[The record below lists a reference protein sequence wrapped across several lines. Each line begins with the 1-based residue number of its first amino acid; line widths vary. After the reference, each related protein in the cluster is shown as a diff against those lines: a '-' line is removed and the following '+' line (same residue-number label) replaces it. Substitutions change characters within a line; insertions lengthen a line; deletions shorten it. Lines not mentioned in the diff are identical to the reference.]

1 MMHRNLSLLFRR
13 EWPHVILA
21 ARGTVAAVAALAIAI
36 LLKLECPYWA
46 AMTALIVIQPTRG
59 LLLEK
64 SYYRLV
70 GTAVGSVAGMMML
83 LSSRS
88 PAMLTILLSLW
99 LAACVGAGNLQ
110 YGLRSYGAMVAGCT
124 GAVIAMAG
132 YNSPPHLHDLVFGRI
147 ACIVI
152 GIVVSTTVTLFF
164 THRRSKRELLDRLA
178 AVTMANIEWL
188 ALIVRGGDEKELI
201 AVRQDILVEIADIE
215 GTVDAAWAGSLDL
228 KRRKRHIR
236 ELIVSL
242 LALLESGKLA
252 GDHLIRQD
260 SGHTPWRESLA
271 RHLEDVALHLAE
283 QGSTRPDA
291 AEIRSV
297 LSETRVH
304 APLLGETLG
313 ELIDALQLVMNE
325 WDTTTPKTERP
336 ASTTFIRHRD
346 RQEAGRAAV
355 RAAAAIAAVGAV
367 WHLTGWRGGPL
378 MMMATSIMVSI
389 FSTHDRPTVMLFHV
403 FCGASLGVAAAFL
416 CRLILL
422 PGTSNPLTQAAII
435 VPYLM
440 AGIVALSHRRTA
452 LGAMDFMLFF
462 LFVMQP
468 GLPAV
473 PPPPIFVV
481 GGFACLGGIA
491 VAILVFRFLLP
502 IDPARRLC
510 SVLIAIVHDLNT
522 MAAADSLLLVEKCR
536 ARTHHRVL
544 RMLANAR
551 KLDHD
556 LSAIVEGG
564 LAALAIGRYLQ
575 RLRETEMAD
584 GISLAASGAV
594 RDTALMLSAAAR
606 KPEEILSVLRDASG
620 KLCIAMEAHHVGGSA
635 AVQQALSAAPDVPFL
650 SEKMLFAGSKESPCH
665 I

>member
-1 MMHRNLSLLFRR
+1 MRRHSQYRILQR
-13 EWPHVILA
+13 EWPRLA
-21 ARGTVAAVAALAIAI
+21 LAVRGTIAAVAALAVAV

-83 LSSRS
+83 LSSLS
-88 PAMLTILLSLW
+88 PVMLTILLAIW

-124 GAVIAMAG
+124 SAVIAMAG
-132 YNSPPHLHDLVFGRI
+132 YNNPPHLHDLVFGRI

-164 THRRSKRELLDRLA
+164 THRRSKRELLDRLR
-178 AVTMANIEWL
+178 AVTTANIEWV
-188 ALIVRGGDEKELI
+188 ALLVRGGEEKELI
-201 AVRQDILVEIADIE
+201 ALRQDIIVEIADIE
-215 GTVDAAWAGSLDL
+215 GALDGAWAGSLDL

-236 ELIVSL
+236 ELIVSQL
-242 LALLESGKLA
+242 SLLEAGKLA
-252 GDHLIRQD
+252 GDHLARQD
-260 SGHTPWRESLA
+260 SSGNRWRESLA
-271 RHLEDVALHLAE
+271 RHLEDVALHLVE
-283 QGSTRPDA
+283 HGSTRPDA
-291 AEIRSV
+291 AKLTAV
-297 LSETRVH
+297 LAEARTY
-304 APLLGETLG
+304 APLLGEALS
-313 ELIDALQLVMNE
+313 ELIDALQLLIEE
-325 WDTTTPKTERP
+325 WDTTAPKTERP

-346 RQEAGRAAV
+346 WQEAGRAGL
-355 RAAAAIAAVGAV
+355 RAAAAISTVGAV
-367 WHLTGWRGGPL
+367 WHFTVWEGGPL

-389 FSTHDRPTVMLFHV
+389 FSTHDRPTVMLSHI

-416 CRLILL
+416 CRLVLL
-422 PGTSNPLTQAAII
+422 PGTSSPLLQAAVM
-435 VPYLM
+435 VPFIM
-440 AGIVALSHRRTA
+440 VGIVAHSHRRTA
-452 LGAMDFMLFF
+452 LGAMDYMLFF

-473 PPPPIFVV
+473 PPPASFVT

-491 VAILVFRFLLP
+491 VAILAFRFLLP
-502 IDPARRLC
+502 IDPARRLR
-510 SVLIAIVHDLNT
+510 SILVAIIHDLNT

-556 LSAIVEGG
+556 ISIIVEGG
-564 LAALAIGRYLQ
+564 LATLAIGRYLQ
-575 RLRETEMAD
+575 RLRETEMSE
-584 GISLAASGAV
+584 GISLMASGAI
-594 RDTALMLSAAAR
+594 RETTLRLSATIPKTKEILLMLEYVS
-606 KPEEILSVLRDASG
+606 K
-620 KLCIAMEAHHVGGSA
+620 KLCKVMEANQASYGSPVLA
-635 AVQQALSAAPDVPFL
+635 AEPAHS
-650 SEKMLFAGSKESPCH
+650 
-665 I
+665 

>member
-1 MMHRNLSLLFRR
+1 MQRNVHLLFRR
-13 EWPHVILA
+13 EWPHVVLA
-21 ARGTVAAVAALAIAI
+21 ARGTVAAVIALAVAL

-70 GTAVGSVAGMMML
+70 GTAAGSVAGMMML

-88 PAMLTILLSLW
+88 PAMLTILLALW

-124 GAVIAMAG
+124 AAVIAMAG
-132 YNSPPHLHDLVFGRI
+132 YNNPPHLHDLVFGRI

-178 AVTMANIEWL
+178 TVTMANIEWL
-188 ALIVRGGDEKELI
+188 AMLVRGEDEKGLI
-201 AVRQDILVEIADIE
+201 ALRQDILVEIADIE
-215 GTVDAAWAGSLDL
+215 GAVDAAWAGSLDL

-236 ELIVSL
+236 DLIVSL
-242 LALLESGKLA
+242 LALLETGKLA
-252 GDHLIRQD
+252 GDHLVRQD
-260 SGHTPWRESLA
+260 SGHASWREPLA
-271 RHLEDVALHLAE
+271 RHLEEAALHLSE
-283 QGSTRPDA
+283 GGSTRPDA

-297 LSETRVH
+297 LSEARVH

-313 ELIDALQLVMNE
+313 ELINALQLVIDE
-325 WDTTTPKTERP
+325 WDTATPKTERP

-346 RQEAGRAAV
+346 WQEAGRAAI

-367 WHLTGWRGGPL
+367 WHFTGWEGGPL

-389 FSTHDRPTVMLFHV
+389 FSTHDRPSVMLSHI

-416 CRLILL
+416 CRLLLL
-422 PGTSNPLTQAAII
+422 PGASDPLAQAAII
-435 VPYLM
+435 VPFLM

-468 GLPAV
+468 GLPVV
-473 PPPPIFVV
+473 PPPPIFVA

-491 VAILVFRFLLP
+491 VAILAFRFLLP
-502 IDPARRLC
+502 IDPARRLR
-510 SVLIAIVHDLNT
+510 SILIAIVHDLNT

-551 KLDHD
+551 KLDDD
-556 LSAIVEGG
+556 LSAVVEGG
-564 LAALAIGRYLQ
+564 LATLAIGRYLQ

-584 GISLAASGAV
+584 GISLAGSGAIRETTV
-594 RDTALMLSAAAR
+594 RLSAVIPR
-606 KPEEILSVLRDASG
+606 PGEILPVLEDVSRI
-620 KLCIAMEAHHVGGSA
+620 LCTAVEAPREDDGSSLQA
-635 AVQQALSAAPDVPFL
+635 AVPAHSLCAIHPARL
-650 SEKMLFAGSKESPCH
+650 LFVEGKRSQCH
-665 I
+665 T

>member
-1 MMHRNLSLLFRR
+1 LLLSLRR
-13 EWPHVILA
+13 EWPHIILA
-21 ARGTVAAVAALAIAI
+21 ARGTLAALLALAVAV

-70 GTAVGSVAGMMML
+70 GTAVGSVAGMLML

-88 PAMLTILLSLW
+88 PVMLTILLALW
-99 LAACVGAGNLQ
+99 LAVCVGAGTLQ
-110 YGLRSYGAMVAGCT
+110 YGLRSYGAMVAACT
-124 GAVIAMAG
+124 AAVIAMAG
-132 YNSPPHLHDLVFGRI
+132 YNNPPHLHDLVFGRI

-164 THRRSKRELLDRLA
+164 THRRSKRELLDRLR
-178 AVTMANIEWL
+178 AVTMANIEWV
-188 ALIVRGGDEKELI
+188 ALLVRGGEEKTLL
-201 AVRQDILVEIADIE
+201 AQRQDILVEIADIE
-215 GTVDAAWAGSLDL
+215 GSVDAAWAGSLDL
-228 KRRKRHIR
+228 KRRKRQVR
-236 ELIVSL
+236 DLIVSL
-242 LALLESGKLA
+242 LALLETGKLA
-252 GDHLIRQD
+252 GDRLVRQD
-260 SGHTPWRESLA
+260 SGSAPWRESLA

-304 APLLGETLG
+304 APLLAETLA
-313 ELIDALQLVMNE
+313 ELINALQLVVDE

-336 ASTTFIRHRD
+336 ASSRFIRHRD
-346 RQEAGRAAV
+346 WQEAGRAAV
-355 RAAAAIAAVGAV
+355 RAAAAIAAVGVV
-367 WHLTGWRGGPL
+367 WHFTAWEGGPL

-389 FSTHDRPTVMLFHV
+389 FSTHDRPSVMLSHI

-416 CRLILL
+416 CRLLLL
-422 PGTSNPLTQAAII
+422 PGTSAALAQAAII
-435 VPYLM
+435 VPFLM
-440 AGIVALSHRRTA
+440 AGMVALAHRRTA
-452 LGAMDFMLFF
+452 LGAMDYMLFF

-473 PPPPIFVV
+473 PAPASFVA

-491 VAILVFRFLLP
+491 VAILAFRFLLP
-502 IDPARRLC
+502 IDPARRLR
-510 SVLIAIVHDLNT
+510 SILIAIVHDLNT
-522 MAAADSLLLVEKCR
+522 MAATDSLLPVEKCR

-556 LSAIVEGG
+556 LSVIVEGG
-564 LAALAIGRYLQ
+564 LATLAIGRYLQ
-575 RLRETEMAD
+575 RLRETELRE
-584 GISLAASGAV
+584 GISLASSGAI
-594 RDTALMLSAAAR
+594 RETRLRLSAVIPR
-606 KPEEILSVLRDASG
+606 PGEILPVLEDVSAM
-620 KLCIAMEAHHVGGSA
+620 LCTAMEAPSVENGSA
-635 AVQQALSAAPDVPFL
+635 VQTVVPTHSRGTINPARLLFL
-650 SEKMLFAGSKESPCH
+650 RGKGANAIPEIQGV
-665 I
+665 